1 MSGTQLERLQFHLQF
16 MGVMA
21 MAGRADEADQQYREA
36 QRLLAEMIEAER
48 AWRPVRNWRAAADQ

>member
-1 MSGTQLERLQFHLQF
+1 MSGTPLERLQFHLQF

-36 QRLLAEMIEAER
+36 QRLLAEMIAAER
-48 AWRPVRNWRAAADQ
+48 AADQ

>member
-1 MSGTQLERLQFHLQF
+1 MSGTQLERVQFHLQF

-21 MAGRADEADQQYREA
+21 MAGRSEEADEQYREA

-48 AWRPVRNWRAAADQ
+48 AADQ

>member
-21 MAGRADEADQQYREA
+21 TAGRAKEADQQYREA

-48 AWRPVRNWRAAADQ
+48 AATDQ

>member
-21 MAGRADEADQQYREA
+21 MAGRADEADEQYREA
-36 QRLLAEMIEAER
+36 QRLLAKMIEA
-48 AWRPVRNWRAAADQ
+48 ARAAADQ

>member
-16 MGVMA
+16 MAVLS

-48 AWRPVRNWRAAADQ
+48 AAADL

>member
-21 MAGRADEADQQYREA
+21 MAGRVEEADQQYREA
-36 QRLLAEMIEAER
+36 QRLLTEMIEAER
-48 AWRPVRNWRAAADQ
+48 AAADQ

>member
-16 MGVMA
+16 MVVMS

-36 QRLLAEMIEAER
+36 QRLLAEMIAAE
-48 AWRPVRNWRAAADQ
+48 RAAADQ

>member
-1 MSGTQLERLQFHLQF
+1 MSGTQLEQLQFHLQF

-21 MAGRADEADQQYREA
+21 MAGRAEEADEQYREA

-48 AWRPVRNWRAAADQ
+48 AATEN

>member
-1 MSGTQLERLQFHLQF
+1 MSGTQLEQLQFHLQF

-21 MAGRADEADQQYREA
+21 MAGRSDEAEEQYIKA

-48 AWRPVRNWRAAADQ
+48 AAAK